1 MGCSIECYRLRIG
14 TFSQKGLKVKTGKS
28 RPNKHNK
35 VMLKK
40 VAMIYLCWSIIYLL
54 VFLSSSPQDQH
65 FRISITHPS
74 TRQKNTETPTKTV
87 SSLDLDQ
94 KQVAFK
100 SPYQV
105 ATKVLNKEVH
115 AQNGNHSSR
124 GRAIKICYWNKG
136 SSFLINK
143 TEDVKEIINT

>member
-1 MGCSIECYRLRIG
+1 
-14 TFSQKGLKVKTGKS
+14 
-28 RPNKHNK
+28 
-35 VMLKK
+35 MLKK
-40 VAMIYLCWSIIYLL
+40 VALMYLCWSIIYLL

-74 TRQKNTETPTKTV
+74 TRQKNSETPTNTV
-87 SSLDLDQ
+87 STLDLDQ

-115 AQNGNHSSR
+115 AQNGYHSSR
-124 GRAIKICYWNKG
+124 GKAIQICYWKKG

-143 TEDVKEIINT
+143 KEDIKEIINTHKPLVLGLREAQLEKS